1 MAKHEFSNAQIAK
14 LLEQVAAALAL
25 LNTNN
30 FEIRAYKN
38 AADSI
43 EHADSEISTLWAEN
57 RLGDVPGIGKSMQA
71 YISELFE
78 TGKVKHFESVMKKF
92 PDIVYELIELPGIGP
107 KTAKEIADLGVKD
120 LKELEKQLKNGKL
133 VEKGF
138 SKKIAE
144 KVQLGLDSRLRGND
158 SDRSRMLLPLAIV
171 ESEKILEYLRKSPDV
186 IQADPLGSLRR
197 RVVTI
202 GDLDFSA
209 CTKKTDEVIEYFL
222 KMPGV
227 SRILSR
233 GERMVMVVLTSGLH
247 VDLLVGEPGN
257 YGALL
262 HHFTGGKNHN
272 IHLRNIALEKGY
284 SISTDGVKLVKTD
297 EVMHIREERDIYKLL
312 GMQMIPPEM
321 REDLGEIE
329 LAIKHEIPKLVE
341 LKDIKGDF
349 HLHSN
354 FDINQSHGPGLT
366 TLAEI
371 VKNAE
376 KIGYEYIALSDHA
389 PAFKINDAKR
399 ISELVAKRTS
409 EIEKIKKNTKNIRVL
424 NSLEVDILPDGTLSV
439 PDESLKTLDICN
451 IGVHSSHQ
459 MDKDKMTMR
468 ILKALEN
475 QYAKILVHPTGR
487 RLLSRPSYDADWEQ
501 IFEYCAKNNKAL
513 EVNGTPDRLDLR
525 DDLIRIAKEKGC
537 MFVINTDA
545 HDLEQMENMK
555 FGVDLARRGWLESK
569 QVINTWEWEK
579 VKKFFDIKD

>member
-14 LLEQVAAALAL
+14 LLEQVAAALTL

-38 AADSI
+38 ASDSI

-57 RLGDVPGIGKSMQA
+57 RLGDVPGLGKSMQA

-78 TGKVKHFESVMKKF
+78 TGKVKHFETVMKKF
-92 PDIVYELIELPGIGP
+92 PDIVYELIELPGVGP
-107 KTAKEIADLGVKD
+107 KTAKEIADLDVKD
-120 LKELEKQLKNGKL
+120 LKDLEKQLKNGKL

-144 KVQLGLDSRLRGND
+144 KIEAGLLQAKNNEHE
-158 SDRSRMLLPLAIV
+158 SRMLLPLAIV

-209 CTKKTDEVIEYFL
+209 STKKPDEVIEYFL
-222 KMPGV
+222 QMPGI
-227 SRILSR
+227 SRILSK
-233 GERMVMVVLTSGLH
+233 GERMVMVILTSGLH
-247 VDLLVGEPGN
+247 VDLLVGEPVN

-284 SISTDGVKLVKTD
+284 SISTDGVKLTKTN

-341 LKDIKGDF
+341 LKDIKGDL

-366 TLAEI
+366 TLTEI

-389 PAFKINDAKR
+389 PAFKINDSKR
-399 ISELVAKRTS
+399 ISELVARRTS
-409 EIEKIKKNTKNIRVL
+409 HIEELKKNTKNIRVL

-439 PDESLKTLDICN
+439 PDASLETLDICN

-459 MDKDKMTMR
+459 MDKDKMTDR

-475 QYAKILVHPTGR
+475 PFAKILVHPTGR

-525 DDLIRIAKEKGC
+525 DDLIRMAKDMGC

-545 HDLEQMENMK
+545 HDLEQMDNMK

-569 QVINTWEWEK
+569 HVINTWEWEK
-579 VKKFFDIKD
+579 VKKFFGIK